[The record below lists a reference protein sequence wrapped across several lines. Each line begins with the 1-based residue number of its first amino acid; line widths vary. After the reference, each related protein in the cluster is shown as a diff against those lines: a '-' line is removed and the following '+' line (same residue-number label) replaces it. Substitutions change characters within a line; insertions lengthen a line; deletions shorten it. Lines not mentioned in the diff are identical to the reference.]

1 MFADILAQKLSS
13 ILADYKDISFRGFKI
28 GKLIFY
34 GTPRAGKTTLR
45 KQLLRNTKDMLQMCS
60 TPEPS
65 TPIAEIGSPI
75 LIERILAQNGENN
88 EWRWTV
94 KELDDIAKMLLRSLD
109 LELSK
114 HENIQHK
121 LKLPQSNVISQN
133 VSLLPTSNAI
143 IGHLNLGKPHVQQ
156 AATTTTATSISEAEK
171 TSNSMQTVETNQVT
185 STSSDVA
192 EVQKTNS
199 NIDIRQLFL
208 NAVKTGQWSE
218 VLSALHFLNNSML
231 LQVIDGGGQPTF
243 QEIFPLLIS
252 GPSVTL
258 IIFKLTDG
266 LTESKPVRYQP
277 SDGKEHSWQDSYVVK
292 EVIFHALSSVCS
304 FFDGG
309 SPILLVGTHKDK
321 LEGSEDLKMT
331 TIRNIATSLRGWLRE
346 SKPYKS
352 MKIKSI
358 EDLIIGINN
367 FQEQDILKVKAEI
380 EKLVSHITCQDIPA
394 PFLVFDFAL
403 HSYAKSEH
411 LRKVEKIKCCKIAQL
426 CGIKD
431 DEFEMTLAFLRDNA
445 GTVLYYADIPQL
457 KDYVITDFQLIFD
470 SISKIIIEVN
480 YLDYKE
486 SLHKKGQLEAS
497 VLKDVEGCLNKDEL
511 LSLLQHCH
519 IISKM
524 DENVFFMPSV
534 LSKADPSC
542 NKSCSFLVIFE
553 DGYCPIGLF
562 CAATTRLMV
571 QHKWNVIKTVK
582 QFRNKISFYY
592 KVSKLS
598 YKIIFSS
605 FSTHYE
611 VHLLEDEGET
621 GSNVRSAI
629 FKAFKE
635 VITKVTTDMHYPYPL
650 YGFYCPK
657 ECTYNGVTYPQ
668 YQHPAKCQFDDTEL
682 EMICYYTDK
691 RTRLT
696 EEHKSWFP
704 KVNVCMN

>member
-1 MFADILAQKLSS
+1 MGS
-13 ILADYKDISFRGFKI
+13 
-28 GKLIFY
+28 
-34 GTPRAGKTTLR
+34 TL
-45 KQLLRNTKDMLQMCS
+45 
-60 TPEPS
+60 
-65 TPIAEIGSPI
+65 
-75 LIERILAQNGENN
+75 
-88 EWRWTV
+88 
-94 KELDDIAKMLLRSLD
+94 
-109 LELSK
+109 
-114 HENIQHK
+114 
-121 LKLPQSNVISQN
+121 
-133 VSLLPTSNAI
+133 
-143 IGHLNLGKPHVQQ
+143 
-156 AATTTTATSISEAEK
+156 
-171 TSNSMQTVETNQVT
+171 
-185 STSSDVA
+185 SDVA
-192 EVQKTNS
+192 EVQNDQTNS
-199 NIDIRQLFL
+199 NVDIQQLFL
-208 NAVKTGQWSE
+208 DAVKTGQWSE
-218 VLSALHFLNNSML
+218 VISALHSLNNSML

-266 LTESKPVRYQP
+266 LTESKPVWYQP

-292 EVIFHALSSVCS
+292 EFIFHALSSVCS
-304 FFDGG
+304 FFDG
-309 SPILLVGTHKDK
+309 SPPILLVGTHKDK

-331 TIRNIATSLRGWLRE
+331 TIRSIATSLRGWLRE

-358 EDLIIGINN
+358 EDFIIGIHN
-367 FQEQDILKVKAEI
+367 FQKQDILKVKAEI
-380 EKLVSHITCQDIPA
+380 EKLVSHITPQDIPA
-394 PFLVFDFAL
+394 PFLVFDFVL
-403 HSYAKSEH
+403 HSYAISEH

-431 DEFEMTLAFLRDNA
+431 DKIEVALAFLRDYA

-457 KDYVITDFQLIFD
+457 KNYVITDFQLIFD
-470 SISKIIIEVN
+470 SISKIIIDVN
-480 YLDYKE
+480 YLDYNE
-486 SLHKKGQLEAS
+486 SLCTKGQLQAS

-524 DENVFFMPSV
+524 DDNVFFMPSV

-542 NKSCSFLVIFE
+542 NKSRSFLVIFE

-562 CAATTRLMV
+562 CAATTRLMIE
-571 QHKWNVIKTVK
+571 HKWNVIKSDN
-582 QFRNKISFYY
+582 QFRNKVSFYY
-592 KVSKLS
+592 RVSGLS
-598 YKIIFSS
+598 YQIIFSS

-611 VHLLEDEGET
+611 VHLLEGEDEI

-635 VITKVTTDMHYPYPL
+635 VFTKVTRDMHYPCPS

-668 YQHPAKCQFDDTEL
+668 YQHPAKCQFDEL
-682 EMICYYTDK
+682 EMNCYYTDK
-691 RTRLT
+691 RTKLT

-704 KVNVCMN
+704 KVMPVWTELCLIISILNVQSDLSVIIHLQH